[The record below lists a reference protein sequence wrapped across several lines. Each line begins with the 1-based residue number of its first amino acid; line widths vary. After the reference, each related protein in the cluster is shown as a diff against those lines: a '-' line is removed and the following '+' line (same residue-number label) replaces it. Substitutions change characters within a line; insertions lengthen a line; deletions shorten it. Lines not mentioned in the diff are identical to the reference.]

1 MADIKQQH
9 FPGGR
14 ALFHFFDQPVQGD
27 TGFGPLVPLEQ
38 LQGDDVLVAGGAV
51 HVPAIV
57 NDDLRALVHAAEHSL
72 DHVPKLVAVARYQ
85 DIRRAVP
92 QYFVVSLNP
101 EDGSQ
106 ISQAELPSEPLPGGL
121 LIDRKGRVIVNLLN
135 GNLAC
140 FGQ

>member
-1 MADIKQQH
+1 MSPNA
-9 FPGGR
+9 
-14 ALFHFFDQPVQGD
+14 
-27 TGFGPLVPLEQ
+27 
-38 LQGDDVLVAGGAV
+38 
-51 HVPAIV
+51 
-57 NDDLRALVHAAEHSL
+57 
-72 DHVPKLVAVARYQ
+72 LVAVARYQ